1 MKQQGYLKNAAILT
15 LTGIFLRA
23 AGMIFRV
30 YLASE
35 IGAEGMGLYQLVF
48 TIYTLAITLATGG
61 LSILAT
67 RVATDIITI
76 NPKSILSAMKRV
88 LLLSSVLGIAAM
100 LFLFLFAKP
109 ASLFWLHDER
119 ATMPLLILAPSLPP
133 MAISASLRGY
143 FMARQR
149 VTPNAKAQIME
160 QIIRLALVA
169 LIIGNS
175 LDYGVQVAC
184 CAVVLGNT
192 VSEIASWL
200 YMCRC
205 FKKDIIPLDGKSPA
219 PKLNLLHILVPTAS
233 TGYVSTVLRTIE
245 NVMVPTSLA
254 LYTHNHETALA
265 QYGALKGMAMPV
277 MFFPFSFIATL
288 ATLLL
293 PEITRAHLK
302 KEKKTLEY
310 LINRVMLIT
319 CIFSVIAAG
328 IFTMFS
334 YDIGRLLYKSDEI
347 GFYIAILG
355 PLTPVMYVE
364 SMVDGILKGL
374 DEQMATFRYSVAD
387 SAMRI
392 VLIFFILPKYG
403 MNGFLVVM
411 LISNLFTSFLNVYR
425 LFKVTKMKFNFYAWL
440 VKPCAALS
448 LCALLKRFVLYP
460 LFGEGCSQII
470 WVVLG
475 AFCVGL
481 AYMIFLWLFKG
492 FTKYDFLPASRNKQ
506 KNTV

>member
-15 LTGIFLRA
+15 VTGVFLRA
-23 AGMIFRV
+23 AGMMFRV
-30 YLASE
+30 YLASK

-48 TIYTLAITLATGG
+48 TIYTLAVTIATGG

-76 NPKSILSAMKRV
+76 NPKSLLAAMKKV
-88 LLLSSVLGIAAM
+88 IALSTMLGFAAM
-100 LFLFLFAKP
+100 VFLLLFAKP
-109 ASLFWLHDER
+109 ASLFWLHDSR
-119 ATMPLLILAPSLPP
+119 ATVPLLILAPSLPP

-175 LDYGVQVAC
+175 LEYGVQVAC
-184 CAVVLGNT
+184 SAVVLGNT
-192 VSEIASWL
+192 VSEIASWF

-205 FKKDIIPLDGKSPA
+205 FKKDVLQIDGKIPA

-233 TGYVSTVLRTIE
+233 AGYVSTVLRTIE

-254 LYTHNHETALA
+254 LFTHNHETALA

-302 KEKKTLEY
+302 GEKKTLEY

-319 CIFSVIAAG
+319 CIFSAIAAG

-355 PLTPVMYVE
+355 PLTPIMYVE

-387 SAMRI
+387 SAIRI
-392 VLIFFILPKYG
+392 ALIFFVLPKYG

-411 LISNLFTSFLNVYR
+411 LISNFFTSFLNVYR
-425 LFKVTKMKFNFYAWL
+425 LFKVTKIKFKYYEWIF
-440 VKPCAALS
+440 KPCVALG
-448 LCALLKRFVLYP
+448 LCVLLKRFVLYP
-460 LFGEGCSQII
+460 LIGENCSQML

-475 AFCVGL
+475 AL
-481 AYMIFLWLFKG
+481 IISLTYMFFLWLIRG
-492 FTKYDFLPASRNKQ
+492 FNKYDFLPASRQKH
-506 KNTV
+506 KNTM